1 LLRATT
7 PDAPHRREATQHREG
22 EYDQPQVFVNQN
34 RQILDANIALAYAA
48 YDASIIGLAS
58 DGYTG

>member
-1 LLRATT
+1 VTVENVVLDQT
-7 PDAPHRREATQHREG
+7 PQGFPGNTR
-22 EYDQPQVFVNQN
+22 VFVLQN

-58 DGYTG
+58 GGYTG